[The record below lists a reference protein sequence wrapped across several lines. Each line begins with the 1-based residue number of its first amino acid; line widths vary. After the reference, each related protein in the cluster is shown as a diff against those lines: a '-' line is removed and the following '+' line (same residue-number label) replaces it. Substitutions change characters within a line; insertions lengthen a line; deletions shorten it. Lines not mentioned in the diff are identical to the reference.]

1 MQTFHRR
8 ADYRN
13 EADNHNMKGSFRKMV
28 NDESRSLSPI
38 LKNSSN
44 RNNRKEQ
51 RKAMYD
57 NWTQNEAI
65 PSDQHDNR
73 RTSSSPLRQDFK
85 STQPVMQMGALAK
98 SIIDLEKFTSVY
110 NQQ

>member
-44 RNNRKEQ
+44 RNNRKE

-65 PSDQHDNR
+65 PDQHDIR

-85 STQPVMQMGALAK
+85 SP
-98 SIIDLEKFTSVY
+98 
-110 NQQ
+110 

>member
-1 MQTFHRR
+1 
-8 ADYRN
+8 
-13 EADNHNMKGSFRKMV
+13 
-28 NDESRSLSPI
+28 
-38 LKNSSN
+38 
-44 RNNRKEQ
+44 
-51 RKAMYD
+51 MYD

-85 STQPVMQMGALAK
+85 STQPVMPMGALAK

-110 NQQ
+110 NKR